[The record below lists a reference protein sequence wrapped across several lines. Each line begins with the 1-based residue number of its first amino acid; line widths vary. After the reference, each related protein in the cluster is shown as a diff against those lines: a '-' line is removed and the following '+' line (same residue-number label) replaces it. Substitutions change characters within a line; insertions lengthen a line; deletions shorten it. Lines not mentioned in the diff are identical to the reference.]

1 MDKPSPKNQ
10 EHRWGP
16 AAAEGHAYDPLLSA
30 LVLLTRMQ
38 NKPFSAEALKAGLPL
53 VDNRLTPDLFVRA
66 AARASLSAQ
75 IVKRPLAQITEL
87 VLPAVLLLDNDQVC
101 ILVESNVAENRVKI
115 IEPETGKGEK
125 ELALDELDHHY
136 LGYAIFIR
144 PEYNFD
150 EQARE
155 VVYDHSKHWFWGT
168 LSQSW
173 RIYRDVLV
181 ASFLVNMFA
190 LASPLF
196 IMNVYDR
203 VVPNNAFETLWV
215 LAIGV
220 MVVYLFD
227 LLMRGLRGYFIDVAG
242 KKADVT
248 LSAMIFEKVMGLRM
262 KDRPPSVGAFA
273 NHLGEFESVR
283 SFITS
288 ATVLTFV
295 DLPFALLFLLVI
307 WYIGGVLVFVPLAG
321 IPVIMLYAM
330 LIQPSLRSAIEKT
343 VRASAQK
350 NATLIE
356 SLVGAETVKTLGA
369 EGPLQRK
376 WEQVAG
382 YIAKWGMRSR
392 LLSSSAVNLAI
403 FLQHLAMAGV
413 IVAGVYQIAD
423 GNMSMGGLIACVILT
438 GRTMAPMAMVV
449 NLATHYN
456 QAVTGLKN
464 LDRIMSMPVEREEQS
479 SFVHRPRLGGDIEFD
494 NVTFSYPHQKT
505 LALNKVSFRIKQGE
519 RVAIIGSTG
528 SGKTTIEK
536 LVLGL
541 YQPTSGAVSID
552 GIDVRQIDPAE
563 LRHNIGYVPQDVT
576 LFSGSVRDNIVFGAP
591 YADDSAVLNAA
602 ALSGVNEFVN
612 HHPSGFNLSVGER
625 GSELSG
631 GQRQSVVI
639 ARSLLLDPP
648 ILLMDEPTNSMD
660 NGTEERL
667 KTKMASILEGKTLL
681 LVTHRASLLD
691 LVDRI
696 ILIDNGRVVADGP
709 KDKVREALRLGKF
722 RVVKR

>member
-1 MDKPSPKNQ
+1 MDKPSPKSR
-10 EHRWGP
+10 EHQWNPGP
-16 AAAEGHAYDPLLSA
+16 AEGSAYDSLLSA

-38 NKPFSAEALKAGLPL
+38 NKPFSAEALRAGLPL
-53 VDNRLTPDLFVRA
+53 VDNRLTPELFVRA
-66 AARASLSAQ
+66 AARAGLSAQ
-75 IVKRPLAQITEL
+75 IVKRPITKITEL
-87 VLPAVLLLDNDQVC
+87 VLPAVLLLDNEQVC
-101 ILVESNVAENRVKI
+101 ILIENNVAENKVTI
-115 IEPETGKGEK
+115 IEPETGKGK
-125 ELALDELDHHY
+125 RELGLDELDRHY
-136 LGYAIFIR
+136 LGYAIFVR
-144 PEYNFD
+144 PEYHFD
-150 EQARE
+150 EQANE
-155 VVYDHSKHWFWGT
+155 VVHDHSQHWFWGT
-168 LSQSW
+168 LTRSW

-190 LASPLF
+190 LATPLF

-220 MVVYLFD
+220 MVVYSFD

-262 KDRPPSVGAFA
+262 ADRPPSVGAFA

-283 SFITS
+283 NFITS

-307 WYIGGVLVFVPLAG
+307 GYIGGVVVLVPLAAL
-321 IPVIMLYAM
+321 PVIMLYAL
-330 LIQPSLRSAIEKT
+330 LIQPSLRKAIEKT

-350 NATLIE
+350 NSTLIE
-356 SLVGAETVKTLGA
+356 SLVGAETIKTLGA
-369 EGPLQRK
+369 EAPLQRK
-376 WEQVAG
+376 WEQMAG

-392 LLSSSAVNLAI
+392 LLSSSAVNLAV
-403 FLQHLAMAGV
+403 FMQQFAMAGV

-449 NLATHYN
+449 NLSTHYN

-464 LDRIMSMPVEREEQS
+464 LDRIMNMPVEREEQS
-479 SFVHRPRLGGDIEFD
+479 SFVHRSRLGGDIEFD

-505 LALNKVSFRIKQGE
+505 VALNKVSFRIKQGE

-536 LVLGL
+536 LILGL
-541 YQPTSGAVSID
+541 YQPASGAVSID

-563 LRHNIGYVPQDVT
+563 LRHNIGYVPQDLT

-591 YADDSAVLNAA
+591 YVDDSTVLRAAV
-602 ALSGVNEFVN
+602 LSGVSEFVN
-612 HHPSGFNLSVGER
+612 RHPSGFNLSVGER

-631 GQRQSVVI
+631 GQRQGVVI

-648 ILLMDEPTNSMD
+648 IMLMDEPTNSMD

-667 KTKMASILEGKTLL
+667 KAKMGSILEGKTLL

-696 ILIDNGRVVADGP
+696 ILIDNGVVVADGP
-709 KDKVREALRLGKF
+709 KDKVREALKMGKF
-722 RVVKR
+722 RVVKH

>member
-1 MDKPSPKNQ
+1 MDKPLPKSQ
-10 EHRWGP
+10 EHQWNPGD
-16 AAAEGHAYDPLLSA
+16 AEGSSYDPLLSA

-38 NKPFSAEALKAGLPL
+38 NKPFSAEALRAGLPL

-66 AARASLSAQ
+66 AARAGLSAQ
-75 IVKRPLAQITEL
+75 IVKRPLTKITKL
-87 VLPAVLLLDNDQVC
+87 VLPAVLLLDNEQVC
-101 ILVESNVAENRVKI
+101 ILLEINVAKNKAKI
-115 IEPETGKGEK
+115 IEPETGKGKK
-125 ELALDELDHHY
+125 ELGLDELGRHY

-144 PEYNFD
+144 PEYHFD
-150 EQARE
+150 EQANE
-155 VVYDHSKHWFWGT
+155 VVYDHSQHWFWGT
-168 LSQSW
+168 LSRSW

-220 MVVYLFD
+220 MVVYSFD

-262 KDRPPSVGAFA
+262 ADRPPSVGAFA

-283 SFITS
+283 NFITS

-295 DLPFALLFLLVI
+295 DLPFAILFLLVI
-307 WYIGGVLVFVPLAG
+307 WYIGGVVVLVPLAG
-321 IPVIMLYAM
+321 IPVVMLYAL
-330 LIQPSLRSAIEKT
+330 LIQPSLRKSIEKT

-356 SLVGAETVKTLGA
+356 SLISVETVKTLGA

-376 WEQVAG
+376 WEQVSG

-392 LLSSSAVNLAI
+392 LLSSSAVNLAVFI
-403 FLQHLAMAGV
+403 QQFAMAGV

-449 NLATHYN
+449 NLATHFN
-456 QAVTGLKN
+456 QALTGLKN

-505 LALNKVSFRIKQGE
+505 VALNKVSFRIKQGE

-536 LVLGL
+536 LILGL
-541 YQPTSGAVSID
+541 YQPASGAVSID

-563 LRHNIGYVPQDVT
+563 LRHNIGYVPQDIT

-591 YADDSAVLNAA
+591 YVDDSAVLRAA
-602 ALSGVNEFVN
+602 VLSGVNEFVD
-612 HHPSGFNLSVGER
+612 HHPSGFNLPVGER
-625 GSELSG
+625 GNELSG
-631 GQRQSVVI
+631 GQRQGVVI

-648 ILLMDEPTNSMD
+648 IMLMDEPTNSMD

-667 KTKMASILEGKTLL
+667 KSKMGSILEGKTLL

-696 ILIDNGRVVADGP
+696 ILIDNGAVVADGP

>member
-1 MDKPSPKNQ
+1 
-10 EHRWGP
+10 
-16 AAAEGHAYDPLLSA
+16 
-30 LVLLTRMQ
+30 
-38 NKPFSAEALKAGLPL
+38 
-53 VDNRLTPDLFVRA
+53 
-66 AARASLSAQ
+66 
-75 IVKRPLAQITEL
+75 
-87 VLPAVLLLDNDQVC
+87 
-101 ILVESNVAENRVKI
+101 
-115 IEPETGKGEK
+115 
-125 ELALDELDHHY
+125 
-136 LGYAIFIR
+136 
-144 PEYNFD
+144 
-150 EQARE
+150 
-155 VVYDHSKHWFWGT
+155 
-168 LSQSW
+168 
-173 RIYRDVLV
+173 
-181 ASFLVNMFA
+181 
-190 LASPLF
+190 
-196 IMNVYDR
+196 
-203 VVPNNAFETLWV
+203 
-215 LAIGV
+215 
-220 MVVYLFD
+220 
-227 LLMRGLRGYFIDVAG
+227 
-242 KKADVT
+242 
-248 LSAMIFEKVMGLRM
+248 MIFEKVMGLRM
-262 KDRPPSVGAFA
+262 ADRPSSVGAFA

-283 SFITS
+283 NFITS

-307 WYIGGVLVFVPLAG
+307 WYIGGLVVLVPLVG
-321 IPVIMLYAM
+321 IPVVMLYA
-330 LIQPSLRSAIEKT
+330 LSIQPSLRKAIEKT

-392 LLSSSAVNLAI
+392 LLSSSAVNLAV
-403 FLQHLAMAGV
+403 FLQHFSMAGV
-413 IVAGVYQIAD
+413 IVAGVYQVAD

-464 LDRIMSMPVEREEQS
+464 LDRIMKMPVEREERS

-494 NVTFSYPHQKT
+494 SVSFSYPHQKT
-505 LALNKVSFRIKQGE
+505 VALNKVSFRIKQGE

-541 YQPTSGAVSID
+541 YQPASGAVSID

-563 LRHNIGYVPQDVT
+563 LRHNIGYVPQDIT

-591 YADDSAVLNAA
+591 YVDDSAVLRAA
-602 ALSGVNEFVN
+602 FLSGVNEFVN

-625 GSELSG
+625 GGELSG

-667 KTKMASILEGKTLL
+667 KAKMATILEGKTLL

-696 ILIDNGRVVADGP
+696 ILLDNGTVVADGP

-722 RVVKR
+722 RVVKH